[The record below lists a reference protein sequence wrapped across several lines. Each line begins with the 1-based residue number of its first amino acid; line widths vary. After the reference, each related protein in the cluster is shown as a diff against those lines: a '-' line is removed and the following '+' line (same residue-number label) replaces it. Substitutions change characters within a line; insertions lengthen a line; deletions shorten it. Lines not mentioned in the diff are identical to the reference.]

1 MKNSK
6 CELLELTART
16 TQLILVLELLDHC
29 ETLDDARR
37 LIQEQASINSQV
49 ITDTLHGMTDK

>member
-1 MKNSK
+1 MKNSN

-29 ETLDDARR
+29 ETLDDAKR
-37 LIQEQASINSQV
+37 LIQEQASLNSQV
-49 ITDTLHGMTDK
+49 ITDTLHGLAVK